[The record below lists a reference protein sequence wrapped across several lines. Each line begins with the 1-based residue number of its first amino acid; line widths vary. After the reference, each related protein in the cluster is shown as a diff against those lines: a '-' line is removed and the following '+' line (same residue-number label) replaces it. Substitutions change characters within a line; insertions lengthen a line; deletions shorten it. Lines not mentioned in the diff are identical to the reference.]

1 MIASDWDEV
10 RDELDAWL
18 AQGLTAR
25 FWVRDDDAS
34 KRSVPLAQ
42 LHALTERFDITIGLA
57 VIPGAIHQDL
67 PDYLNGEARNFRP
80 MCHGWKHVNHGSRTR
95 PAEFGS
101 ERPLVQLVQ
110 DAEASRNVFVSHFH
124 VAQTV
129 FVPPFNRIS
138 HALTRLLPN
147 IGFAAVSAIPSRL
160 SRELLRLRAE
170 FGRIPLLNLPR
181 FSATPRIDVHID
193 LIDWKAQTA
202 VDNKVVGRA
211 LAQQLRGQRKS
222 EDTSTPIGLLTHH
235 LAHDAAVWQ
244 LCDELL
250 DMLRR
255 HEAVRFVD
263 LADWLRQNGANIQ
276 NLKL

>member
-1 MIASDWDEV
+1 MTASDWDEV
-10 RDELDAWL
+10 RGELDAWL

-42 LHALTERFDITIGLA
+42 LYALTERFDITIGLA
-57 VIPGAIHQDL
+57 VIPGAIHQNL

-101 ERPLVQLVQ
+101 ERPLAQLIQ
-110 DAEASRNVFVSHFH
+110 DAETARRVFVSHFH
-124 VAQTV
+124 KMQPV
-129 FVPPFNRIS
+129 FVPPFNCIS
-138 HALTRLLPN
+138 HALTRLLPD

-170 FGRIPLLNLPR
+170 FGRIPLFNLPR
-181 FSATPRIDVHID
+181 LSATPRIDVHID

-202 VDNKVVGRA
+202 MDNKVIARA
-211 LAQQLRGQRKS
+211 LAQQLRGRRKGA
-222 EDTSTPIGLLTHH
+222 DTSPPIGLLTHH
-235 LAHDAAVWQ
+235 LVHDAAVWR
-244 LCDELL
+244 LCDAVL
-250 DMLRR
+250 DMLLQ
-255 HEAVRFVD
+255 HQAVGFVD
-263 LADWLRQNGANIQ
+263 LADWTRQNGANIH
-276 NLKL
+276 NIKP